1 MCREKFLKYI
11 ETGQKRYN
19 KKTEKPA
26 TDGTTKPYLSQSP
39 MNLVTPWLDKMK
51 IHRTGQQVQEA
62 VNDIL
67 VFYEHGHKSV
77 VKDYESSEDDDGD
90 GKV

>member
-1 MCREKFLKYI
+1 M
-11 ETGQKRYN
+11 
-19 KKTEKPA
+19 
-26 TDGTTKPYLSQSP
+26 D
-39 MNLVTPWLDKMK
+39 LVTPWLEKMK

-67 VFYEHGHKSV
+67 VFYEHGYKSV